1 MLTLDQAWLAG
12 DRGRQGRADFDFAA
26 ATAAAAH

>member
-12 DRGRQGRADFDFAA
+12 ARGRQGRADFEVAA
-26 ATAAAAH
+26 APAAAAH